1 VRFSDTPGAITSP
14 SPLMGQH
21 SREVFSALLGLSAKE
36 IDTLEQKKIIGSHVA
51 S

>member
-1 VRFSDTPGAITSP
+1 
-14 SPLMGQH
+14 MGQH
-21 SREVFSALLGLSAKE
+21 SREVFGTLLGLSGKE